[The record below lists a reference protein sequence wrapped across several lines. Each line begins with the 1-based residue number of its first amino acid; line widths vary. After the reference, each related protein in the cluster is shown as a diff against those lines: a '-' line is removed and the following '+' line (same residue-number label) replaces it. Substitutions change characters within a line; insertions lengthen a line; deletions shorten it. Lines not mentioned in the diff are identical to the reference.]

1 MKAPDR
7 LLERV
12 ELRKLVD
19 YDEVDELEFCGDCG
33 KDLVA
38 DDKLCEQCIQERDEV
53 KYERRHPDDPAG

>member
-12 ELRKLVD
+12 EIRKLVD
-19 YDEVDELEFCGDCG
+19 YDEVDELEFCICG
-33 KDLVA
+33 KYEVS

-53 KYERRHPDDPAG
+53 EYERRHPDDPAG